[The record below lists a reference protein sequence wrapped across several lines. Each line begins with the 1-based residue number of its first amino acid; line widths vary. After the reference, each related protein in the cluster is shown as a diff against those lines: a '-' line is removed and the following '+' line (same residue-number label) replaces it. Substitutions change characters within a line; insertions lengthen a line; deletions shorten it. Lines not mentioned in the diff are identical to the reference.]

1 MNRTTT
7 LILVAVAAFAPL
19 AAAAIPTEA
28 YCASAEEVAA
38 LNTINAHRAEHGL
51 TPLAMSQAIGAA
63 AEHHALDMAANDYY
77 GHDSLDG
84 TTFSQRMTAHGY
96 AFNTHVGENIAAGAD
111 AVGTVQQWIASPEHD
126 ANLLNPNHAAVGI
139 GVAYAEGSTYPTY
152 WVADFGGVLDAP
164 ACGAPAPAPPP
175 EPTSSPPE
183 PTSVPTEAPPPAAD
197 PRGRGPDPPTPAPP
211 EPPPP
216 GEPSE
221 PRADAPTTPPDEPT
235 ATGLPATG
243 TGAARDWLRWWG

>member
-111 AVGTVQQWIASPEHD
+111 AAGTVQQWIASPEHD